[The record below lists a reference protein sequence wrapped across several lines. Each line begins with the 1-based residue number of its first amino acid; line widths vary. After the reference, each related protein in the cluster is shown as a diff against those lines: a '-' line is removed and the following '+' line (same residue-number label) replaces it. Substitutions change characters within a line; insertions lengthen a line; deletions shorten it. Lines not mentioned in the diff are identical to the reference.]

1 MNYIFDKDNNIADFN
16 LEYSDYNHYSIYP
29 NGKDIYIN
37 CHRLKITKYAILFD
51 IENIVYRKEANI
63 LKDFKMSGIS
73 RDLVDRLNKE
83 YDISLNELK
92 EAIDSGKN
100 RYSKRYTTYK
110 PTTRFTVSYWE
121 KTNDNKPRLWKEN

>member
-1 MNYIFDKDNNIADFN
+1 MNYIFDKDNNIVDFN
-16 LEYSDYNHYSIYP
+16 LEKSDYGHYSIYP

-37 CHRLKITKYAILFD
+37 CRRLKITKYDILFD

-63 LKDFKMSGIS
+63 FKNFKMSGIS

-92 EAIDSGKN
+92 EAIKSGKN
-100 RYSKRYTTYK
+100 RYSKRFTPYQ
-110 PTTRFTVSYWE
+110 PTTRFTVSY
-121 KTNDNKPRLWKEN
+121 